1 MRFGKK
7 GSLEKSKL
15 SSLQLTKRLEDL
27 FVQGDPKREIKKI
40 KAEFAVLGTDTE
52 VYLCYVVLY
61 LVGLREAFR
70 LGRLPIRPSMARKVS
85 KTLEESL
92 LGGQHPFGLLSMDP
106 DAVHKRF
113 KEISDT
119 LLAVWEEARGE
130 APGSDWA
137 AAKEICFILNGR
149 DKEPPP
155 GLIFRFS
162 SLATNYLTSIQS
174 LLKKIAEDKG
184 RV

>member
-7 GSLEKSKL
+7 GSSEKSKL
-15 SSLQLTKRLEDL
+15 SSLQLTKILEDL
-27 FVQGDPKREIKKI
+27 FVQGDPKGEIKKI

-70 LGRLPIRPSMARKVS
+70 LGQFPRPSMARKVS
-85 KTLEESL
+85 RTLEESL
-92 LGGQHPFGLLSMDP
+92 LGEQHPFGLLSMDP
-106 DAVHKRF
+106 DAVRKRF
-113 KEISDT
+113 KEITDT

-174 LLKKIAEDKG
+174 LLKKVREDYLL
-184 RV
+184 V